1 MDAAGSVRLGELLPD
16 RPYFARPPAY
26 PTHQTYASLAD
37 LVTCVA
43 MLGAFQGGAVLLLL
57 SVFFAHVLAPAVVSL
72 RRRVRIGPR
81 HRPLSRPAAILL
93 LYLTVFVPGAFVW
106 RGTQDAAVHWVHV
119 TAPAAVERLFSGGNF
134 EPFERLIAR
143 APISPGA
150 QRRIVRRLERAMSY
164 VEREVRTTLNELIA
178 AARYARWLA
187 VTPILAFLLL
197 TAAPGFQRSTLRVLP
212 RGHLQWRA
220 EEYLRDVNSA
230 LAGYVRAQAAAA
242 VIVGVECVA
251 GFALLGLP
259 SAVSLGVAAGV
270 LELVPAIGPLTAL
283 LVAGSQAGDRVL
295 VVIVFLSALRIVQ
308 DYVIY
313 PRLIRHRMHMS
324 TIAVILTI
332 WIGAALAGAAG
343 VILAIPVAG
352 FLSVSFRHWREY
364 RDIERLVRS
373 TEESRR

>member
-1 MDAAGSVRLGELLPD
+1 
-16 RPYFARPPAY
+16 
-26 PTHQTYASLAD
+26 
-37 LVTCVA
+37 

-57 SVFFAHVLAPAVVSL
+57 SVFFAHVLAPAVAAL
-72 RRRVRIGPR
+72 RRRVRIGR
-81 HRPLSRPAAILL
+81 RQRPISRPGAILL
-93 LYLTVFVPGAFVW
+93 LYLVVFVPGTFLW
-106 RGTQDAAVHWVHV
+106 RSAQDDAIHWVDV

-143 APISPGA
+143 APVSAGA
-150 QRRIVRRLERAMSY
+150 RRGLTARLERAMRY

-187 VTPILAFLLL
+187 VTPFLAFLLL

-212 RGHLQWRA
+212 HGHLQWRA

-242 VIVGVECVA
+242 LIIGVVCVA
-251 GFALLGLP
+251 GFAVIGVP

-295 VVIVFLSALRIVQ
+295 AVIAFLGALRIVQ

-313 PRLIRHRMHMS
+313 PRLIRHGMRMS

-332 WIGAALAGAAG
+332 WIGAAAAGAAG

-373 TEESRR
+373 KMKN

>member
-1 MDAAGSVRLGELLPD
+1 
-16 RPYFARPPAY
+16 
-26 PTHQTYASLAD
+26 
-37 LVTCVA
+37 

-81 HRPLSRPAAILL
+81 HRPLSRPAAICL
-93 LYLTVFVPGAFVW
+93 LYLTVLVPGAIVW
-106 RGTQDAAVHWVHV
+106 RGARDAAVHWVHV

-143 APISPGA
+143 APISTGA
-150 QRRIVRRLERAMSY
+150 QRGLVRRLERAMSY

-242 VIVGVECVA
+242 VIVGVVCVA

-295 VVIVFLSALRIVQ
+295 VVIAFLGALRIVQ

-332 WIGAALAGAAG
+332 WIGAVLAGATG

-373 TEESRR
+373 KEESRR

>member
-1 MDAAGSVRLGELLPD
+1 
-16 RPYFARPPAY
+16 
-26 PTHQTYASLAD
+26 
-37 LVTCVA
+37 

-57 SVFFAHVLAPAVVSL
+57 SVFFAHVLAPAVAAL
-72 RRRVRIGPR
+72 RRRVRIGR
-81 HRPLSRPAAILL
+81 RQRPISRPGAILL
-93 LYLTVFVPGAFVW
+93 LYLVVFVPGTFLW
-106 RGTQDAAVHWVHV
+106 RSAQDDAIHWVHV

-143 APISPGA
+143 APVSAGA
-150 QRRIVRRLERAMSY
+150 RRGLTARLERAMSY

-187 VTPILAFLLL
+187 VTPFLAFLLL

-212 RGHLQWRA
+212 HGHLQWRA

-242 VIVGVECVA
+242 LIIGVVCVA
-251 GFALLGLP
+251 GFAVLGVP

-295 VVIVFLSALRIVQ
+295 AVIAFLGALRIVQ

-313 PRLIRHRMHMS
+313 PRLIRHGMRMS

-332 WIGAALAGAAG
+332 WIGAAAAGAAG

-373 TEESRR
+373 KMKN

>member
-1 MDAAGSVRLGELLPD
+1 M
-16 RPYFARPPAY
+16 
-26 PTHQTYASLAD
+26 LA
-37 LVTCVA
+37 
-43 MLGAFQGGAVLLLL
+43 AFQGGAVLLLL
-57 SVFFAHVLAPAVVSL
+57 SVFFAHMLAPPVVAL

-81 HRPLSRPAAILL
+81 QRPISRPVAILL
-93 LYLTVFVPGAFVW
+93 LYLAVFVPGALAW
-106 RGTQDAAVHWVHV
+106 RSAQDDAIHWVRV

-143 APISPGA
+143 APISIGA
-150 QRRIVRRLERAMSY
+150 RRGLAERLEGAMRY
-164 VEREVRTTLNELIA
+164 VELEVRNTLNELIA
-178 AARYARWLA
+178 AARYAKWLA
-187 VTPILAFLLL
+187 VAPILAFLLL

-212 RGHLQWRA
+212 HGHLQWRA
-220 EEYLRDVNSA
+220 EEYLRDVNST

-242 VIVGVECVA
+242 VIVGIVCVA

-295 VVIVFLSALRIVQ
+295 AVIAFLGALRIVQ

-313 PRLIRHRMHMS
+313 PRLIRRGMRMS
-324 TIAVILTI
+324 TVAVIVTI

-352 FLSVSFRHWREY
+352 LLSVSYRHWREY
-364 RDIERLVRS
+364 RAIERLVRGS
-373 TEESRR
+373 SRRWSP

>member
-1 MDAAGSVRLGELLPD
+1 
-16 RPYFARPPAY
+16 
-26 PTHQTYASLAD
+26 
-37 LVTCVA
+37 

-57 SVFFAHVLAPAVVSL
+57 SVFFAHVLAPAVAAL

-81 HRPLSRPAAILL
+81 QRPISRPVAILL
-93 LYLTVFVPGAFVW
+93 LYLAVFVPGALVW
-106 RGTQDAAVHWVHV
+106 RGAQDDAVHWVRV

-143 APISPGA
+143 APISIGARRGLIRAARARHELRRARGPQHA
-150 QRRIVRRLERAMSY
+150 QRADCRRAVRG
-164 VEREVRTTLNELIA
+164 
-178 AARYARWLA
+178 WLA
-187 VTPILAFLLL
+187 VTPFLAFLLL

-212 RGHLQWRA
+212 HGHLQWRA

-242 VIVGVECVA
+242 VIVGFVCVA
-251 GFALLGLP
+251 GFVLLGLP

-295 VVIVFLSALRIVQ
+295 AVIAFLGALRIVQ

-313 PRLIRHRMHMS
+313 PRLIRHGMHMS

-332 WIGAALAGAAG
+332 WIGAVLAGAAG

-352 FLSVSFRHWREY
+352 FLSVSYRHWREY
-364 RDIERLVRS
+364 RDIERLVRGKLKQ
-373 TEESRR
+373 

>member
-1 MDAAGSVRLGELLPD
+1 
-16 RPYFARPPAY
+16 
-26 PTHQTYASLAD
+26 
-37 LVTCVA
+37 

-57 SVFFAHVLAPAVVSL
+57 SVFFAHVLAPAVAAL
-72 RRRVRIGPR
+72 RRRVRIGR
-81 HRPLSRPAAILL
+81 RQRPISRPGAILL
-93 LYLTVFVPGAFVW
+93 LYLVVFVPGTFLW
-106 RGTQDAAVHWVHV
+106 RSAQDDAIHWVHV

-143 APISPGA
+143 APVSA
-150 QRRIVRRLERAMSY
+150 SARRGLTARLERAMSY

-187 VTPILAFLLL
+187 VTPFLAFLLL

-212 RGHLQWRA
+212 HGHLQWRA

-242 VIVGVECVA
+242 LIIGVVCVA
-251 GFALLGLP
+251 GFAVIGVP

-295 VVIVFLSALRIVQ
+295 AVIAFLGALRIVQ

-313 PRLIRHRMHMS
+313 PRLIRHGMRMS

-332 WIGAALAGAAG
+332 WIGAAAAGAAG

-373 TEESRR
+373 KIKN

>member
-1 MDAAGSVRLGELLPD
+1 
-16 RPYFARPPAY
+16 
-26 PTHQTYASLAD
+26 
-37 LVTCVA
+37 

-57 SVFFAHVLAPAVVSL
+57 SVFFAHVLAPAVAAL
-72 RRRVRIGPR
+72 RRRVRIGR
-81 HRPLSRPAAILL
+81 RQRPISRPGAILL
-93 LYLTVFVPGAFVW
+93 LYLVVFVPGTFLW
-106 RGTQDAAVHWVHV
+106 RSAQDDAIHWVHV
-119 TAPAAVERLFSGGNF
+119 TAPAAVERLFTGGNF

-143 APISPGA
+143 APVSAGA
-150 QRRIVRRLERAMSY
+150 RRGLTARLERAMSY

-187 VTPILAFLLL
+187 VTPFLAFLLL

-212 RGHLQWRA
+212 HGHLQWRA

-242 VIVGVECVA
+242 LIIGVVCVA
-251 GFALLGLP
+251 GFAVIGVP

-295 VVIVFLSALRIVQ
+295 AVIAFLGALRIVQ

-313 PRLIRHRMHMS
+313 PRLIRHGMRMS

-332 WIGAALAGAAG
+332 WIGAAAAGAAG

-373 TEESRR
+373 KMKN